1 MLKSIEYIEQKFI
14 KKNSVEKRDYQ
25 TSLSEKVKSNNCM
38 IVLPTGLGKTIV
50 ALQVIAQYLAEK
62 EKAILFLAPTRV
74 LVNQHFEFLKANMSI
89 DSIGLLTGEEPIEK
103 RKKSWKNDIIC
114 ATPEIVRNDFDR
126 EIAKPNQFSLIVFDE
141 AHRTVGDYAYSTI
154 AKRITNFNSVRIL
167 AMTATLPSEKQKID
181 EIISTLH
188 IEKVEQRNEDSP
200 DVTPYIQKTET
211 QWCQVDLPAEM
222 KTVQKLLKMEL
233 DSRYTQLAK
242 SGLNITATKSL
253 SSLLR
258 IRPIVVSRMRFCSKA
273 LFTAIRIT
281 YALNIYEAHGT
292 TSFLKFCE
300 RAEKKGGAGAKELF
314 NEDSEFARAIHLARI
329 SQKNGLEHPKL
340 DKLIEILRKQKSK
353 VIVFSSFRDS
363 VDTIKRALL
372 DENISAEILIGKAG
386 KDGLKQKKQIETLQR
401 FRDGECQV
409 LVSTRVGEEGL
420 DVSEVNLVI
429 FYDNVPSS
437 IRHIQRKGRTGR
449 KETGNLI
456 ILMAKDTIDEVYY
469 WIGKKKMTKSKKITE
484 KLNKNLKPKKKG
496 LDKFV

>member
-1 MLKSIEYIEQKFI
+1 MLKSVEYIDQKFI
-14 KKNSVEKRDYQ
+14 KKNSIEKRDYQ
-25 TSLSEKVKSNNCM
+25 TSLSEELKSNNCM
-38 IVLPTGLGKTIV
+38 IILPTGLGKTTV
-50 ALQVIAQYLAEK
+50 ALQVIARYLAEK
-62 EKAILFLAPTRV
+62 DKAILFLAPTRV

-89 DSIGLLTGEEPIEK
+89 DTIGMLTGEESVEK
-103 RKKSWKNDIIC
+103 RKQSWKNDIIC

-126 EIAKPNQFSLIVFDE
+126 EMAKPNQFSLIIFDE
-141 AHRTVGDYAYSTI
+141 AHRTIGDYAYSVI
-154 AKRITNFNSVRIL
+154 AKRITNFDSVRIL
-167 AMTATLPSEKQKID
+167 AMTATLPSEKQKVD

-188 IEKVEQRNEDSP
+188 IRKVEQRNESSP
-200 DVTPYIQKTET
+200 DVIPYIQQTET
-211 QWCQVDLPAEM
+211 QWCKVDLPAEM
-222 KTVQKLLKMEL
+222 KAVQKLIKMEL
-233 DSRYTQLAK
+233 DSRYAQLAK
-242 SGLNITATKSL
+242 AGLNITATKSL

-258 IRPIVVSRMRFCSKA
+258 IRPIVVNRMRFCSKA

-281 YALNIYEAHGT
+281 YALNMYEAHGT
-292 TSFLKFCE
+292 TPFLKFCE

-314 NEDSEFARAIHLARI
+314 NEDSEFARAIHLAKT

-340 DKLIEILRKQKSK
+340 DKLIEILRTRKGK

-363 VDTIKRALL
+363 VGMIRNALVS
-372 DENISAEILIGKAG
+372 EGISAEILIGKAG
-386 KDGLKQKKQIETLQR
+386 KEGLKQKKQVETLQR
-401 FRDGECQV
+401 FRDGEYQV

-449 KETGNLI
+449 REAGNLI
-456 ILMAKDTIDEVYY
+456 ILMAKDTIDEAYY

-484 KLNKNLKPKKKG
+484 KINKDLKPKKKG